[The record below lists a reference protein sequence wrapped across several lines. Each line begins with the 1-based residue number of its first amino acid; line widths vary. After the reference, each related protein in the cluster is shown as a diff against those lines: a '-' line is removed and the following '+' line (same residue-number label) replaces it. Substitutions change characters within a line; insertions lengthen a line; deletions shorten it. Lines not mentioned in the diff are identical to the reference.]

1 MYKNLEDYKNHP
13 RILELKFSLFFAGLG
28 REYNYNDTI
37 HIFRGLAMA
46 FQCHWETIKGLIDNI
61 FEIRRL
67 EKIEQVRFRQE
78 VLFIAYL
85 EGKNKSVVAR
95 QLNVKPTLM
104 YSKKYPYE
112 AEEFIND
119 EWLKRLDKSV
129 TLSGIF
135 QYKKELEKFM
145 IGLESLRAAL

>member
-1 MYKNLEDYKNHP
+1 MYNNLEDYRDHP
-13 RILELKFSLFFAGLG
+13 RILELKFSLLFANLS
-28 REYNYNDTI
+28 RDYNYNDTI
-37 HIFRGLAMA
+37 HIFRGLTLS

-95 QLNVKPTLM
+95 QLNVKPTLL

-112 AEEFIND
+112 VEEFLND
-119 EWLKRLDKSV
+119 EWLKELDKSV
-129 TLSGIF
+129 TLSGIP
-135 QYKKELEKFM
+135 QYKKELEKFVM
-145 IGLESLRAAL
+145 GMESLRVAL